1 MANKWLKVFPDATR
15 NQIEYMVDGTNAFAE
30 IVKALQTAKT
40 PDHYIYI
47 LGWMLDIDFPLIE
60 TDQKST
66 LFNLLNTASTKGVEI
81 RILVWNNPS
90 VELQKMNL
98 NNIPK
103 LNGLSNTVALLDDN
117 TYSTS
122 DSRQFVA
129 QFVPFIMQKFS
140 QYQSIFKELDPFY
153 AILRYCLSKNVGS
166 HHEKVLVIKGE
177 EGLISFCGG
186 MDINKNRFDA
196 YHKDYSNVHDVHC
209 KVQGPAAYQILQ
221 KFKKRWHNHPST
233 KNIQLKGENE
243 TKPSEITMGN
253 FYYGKVVGTY
263 NDPNS
268 NDHDRSL
275 KDAYFAII
283 ANAQKY
289 IYIEDQYLVNVDV
302 AKQLN
307 KKIQES
313 NFVCLILAIQ
323 DSQETTDILIPDR
336 KRGEFW
342 DALLSGVNQQV
353 KDKVAL
359 VLIDRV
365 NAAKENYH
373 PAMHSKIIIADDE
386 IVIIGS
392 ANVNQRS
399 FTHDSETSM
408 VIFDD
413 DKSSVFKDT
422 FAKRLRLEIWKEFAS
437 KMIAPDSIIASWEQF
452 LKILMNPNVHPLI
465 LIPYLNSIED
475 LDKRIIDYIKKS
487 GAIAPIVANILVGD
501 SSDLSV
507 ALANVSV
514 VLSPFQIV
522 QIFNNLWDYVIDPQ
536 VK

>member
-1 MANKWLKVFPDATR
+1 MANKWLKIFPEATR
-15 NQIEYMVDGTNAFAE
+15 NRIDYFVDGANAFTA
-30 IVKALQTAKT
+30 IVKAIKTAKT
-40 PDHYIYI
+40 QDHYIYI
-47 LGWMLDIDFPLIE
+47 LGWMLDVDFPLIE
-60 TDQKST
+60 SDQKST
-66 LFNLLNTASTKGVEI
+66 LFDLLNTATASGVELRVLI
-81 RILVWNNPS
+81 WNNPS
-90 VELQKMNL
+90 VELQQLNL
-98 NNIPK
+98 KNIPR
-103 LNGLSNTVALLDDN
+103 LNGLSNTYALLDDH

-122 DSRQFVA
+122 ESQQFIG
-129 QFVPFIMQKFS
+129 QFVPFIMQKFNRFKS
-140 QYQSIFKELDPFY
+140 MFKELDPFY
-153 AILRYCLSKNVGS
+153 VILRYCLSKNVGS
-166 HHEKVLVIKGE
+166 HHEKVIIVKGG

-186 MDINKNRFDA
+186 MDINKNRFDV

-233 KNIQLKGENE
+233 KNVLLKGENE
-243 TKPSEITMGN
+243 TKPDEITFGD
-253 FYYGKVVGTY
+253 FHYGKVVGTY

-268 NDHDRSL
+268 NDKDRSL
-275 KDAYFAII
+275 KDAYFSII

-302 AKQLN
+302 ATQLN

-313 NFVCLILAIQ
+313 NFVSLILAIQ

-342 DALLSGVNQQV
+342 DALLNGVNQQV

-365 NAAKENYH
+365 NAPKENYH

-386 IVIIGS
+386 IAIIGS

-399 FTHDSETSM
+399 FTLDSETSI

-413 DKSSVFKDT
+413 NGSLFKDSL
-422 FAKRLRLEIWKEFAS
+422 ARKLRLEIWKEFAS
-437 KMIAPDSIIASWEQF
+437 KMMAPDSVIASWEQF
-452 LKILMNPNVHPLI
+452 SKILMNKTIHPLI

-475 LDKRIIDYIKKS
+475 LDKRIIDYIHNS
-487 GAIAPIVANILVGD
+487 GVIAPIAANILVGD

-522 QIFNNLWDYVIDPQ
+522 QTFNNLWDYVIDPQ